1 MKTILN
7 IKHIAPHLPYG
18 LKVQLS
24 QKGIFNLDEEFPQPH
39 NEICEITNILKCN
52 NEWQVEISDVAGN
65 DSFGLIDLDE
75 IMPLLFPMSSLYTE
89 MEDGKVPMKV
99 IGEMFEYDLK
109 KYVDNDGDIFYGF
122 ELTDTSIPHKVPME
136 DREIY
141 FIYFDTQSR
150 WFYMVNQFLE
160 VDSDCDH
167 IPFSLE
173 VADYLDS
180 LHCDWRYGLID
191 KGLALDKTKIK

>member
-1 MKTILN
+1 MELEL
-7 IKHIAPHLPYG
+7 KHLAPYLPYG
-18 LKVQLS
+18 LKWKFDGEDLTHDVV
-24 QKGIFNLDEEFPQPH
+24 GLDITNRGVKLVSPY
-39 NEICEITNILKCN
+39 NDYGDCEISSGKPIL
-52 NEWQVEISDVAGN
+52 
-65 DSFGLIDLDE
+65 L
-75 IMPLLFPMSSLYTE
+75 PTSSLYIE

-99 IGEMFEYDLK
+99 IGEMLEYDLK

-141 FIYFDTQSR
+141 FIYFDTQSH

-160 VDSDCDH
+160 VDSNCEH
-167 IPFSLE
+167 IPLNFE
-173 VADYLDS
+173 VADYLYS
-180 LHCDWRYGLID
+180 LHFDWRYGLID